1 MALSVSVKD
10 KKAEQIVEAAKI
22 KAIRNKVSL
31 SEAVIRLL
39 DKWSKG
45 EVEISGGRK

>member
-1 MALSVSVKD
+1 MALSVSVKNHE
-10 KKAEQIVEAAKI
+10 AEKIVEAAKI
-22 KAIRNKVSL
+22 KAIKSKVSL

-45 EVEISGGRK
+45 EVDITGGKK

>member
-1 MALSVSVKD
+1 MALSVSVKNSE
-10 KKAEQIVEAAKI
+10 AEQIVEAAKI
-22 KAIRNKVSL
+22 KAIKNKVSL

-45 EVEISGGRK
+45 EVDISGGKK